1 VAGRWLKDS
10 QTTALV
16 TTYPE
21 PGAKEQADA
30 ALAEKLEAVK
40 AAMSADE
47 IAELVAATNA
57 GAPEDHSAEYVSR
70 LKAVTVASL
79 PEEIKSYT
87 VTDATDDDGNIRH
100 IEAPAAVEGI
110 SQNYLL
116 LDIAGLPQEDIHW
129 FTLYTNLITQLD
141 TTAHT
146 KAELARRAGMSDVY
160 LHQVFS
166 GKRKPS
172 RDRVLCFCVGLD
184 ATVEETQKLLEQASL
199 ARLYPRNRRDAI
211 VLHGL
216 AHGTA
221 LDEINDALFVAGEE
235 TLC

>member
-1 VAGRWLKDS
+1 MGKDTEDL
-10 QTTALV
+10 QRDLFR
-16 TTYPE
+16 
-21 PGAKEQADA
+21 GQA
-30 ALAEKLEAVK
+30 
-40 AAMSADE
+40 
-47 IAELVAATNA
+47 
-57 GAPEDHSAEYVSR
+57 
-70 LKAVTVASL
+70 
-79 PEEIKSYT
+79 
-87 VTDATDDDGNIRH
+87 
-100 IEAPAAVEGI
+100 IEAFVRENEDRFVEPAPGPMMERMYQARKERSV
-110 SQNYLL
+110 
-116 LDIAGLPQEDIHW
+116 
-129 FTLYTNLITQLD
+129 
-141 TTAHT
+141 T

-199 ARLYPRNRRDAI
+199 AQLYPRNRRDAI

-221 LDEINDALFVAGEE
+221 LDAINDALFAAGEE